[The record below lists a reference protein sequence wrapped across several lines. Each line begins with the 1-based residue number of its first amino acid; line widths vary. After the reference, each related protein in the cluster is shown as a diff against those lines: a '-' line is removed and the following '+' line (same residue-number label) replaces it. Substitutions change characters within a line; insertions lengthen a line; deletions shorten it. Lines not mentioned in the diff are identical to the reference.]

1 MGWRDRRWTPYEP
14 RPKVAK
20 LSTEQ
25 LGRLRDTAVRFVERS
40 KVLSTLVERVE
51 LTRGRVYVWRDETD
65 LMARI
70 TPLSSVTFLLEAQ
83 RGNGWSEHARGT
95 LRVVLGALERDQ
107 FGGFH
112 GLGAL
117 AKKPKTGD
125 ASVLATLHR
134 TFGVPLDVVA
144 EPREWHALRRRPEIA
159 EHDAKLGRVLVR
171 FSAIGPFGSFGGT
184 CLYALREGEWGCYV
198 IKPSAAASL
207 ASAEAW
213 LNKRSWQGW

>member
-1 MGWRDRRWTPYEP
+1 MGWRDRRWTPYQP

-25 LGRLRDTAVRFVERS
+25 LGRQRDTAVRFIERS

-83 RGNGWSEHARGT
+83 RGNGWSELAAPFAPSSVLWSATGLAAFTVSAHLRRSRKRAKRACWRPCTARSAFRST
-95 LRVVLGALERDQ
+95 SWPSRVSGMR
-107 FGGFH
+107 FGGDQRS
-112 GLGAL
+112 
-117 AKKPKTGD
+117 PSRCQT
-125 ASVLATLHR
+125 
-134 TFGVPLDVVA
+134 
-144 EPREWHALRRRPEIA
+144 
-159 EHDAKLGRVLVR
+159 GRVLVR

-184 CLYALREGEWGCYV
+184 CLYARREGEWGCYV

-213 LNKRSWQGW
+213 LNKRSWEGW